1 MKSLFYFLVSVFLLS
16 SCVKYEQSTLLSLAG
31 EYRVDKVTYEQVD
44 NTSSSNNMVYY
55 PGDLYV
61 NPSEVFPMDSIEV
74 GFTRIHMDYSMIE
87 FNPIN
92 NPDGSVNWT
101 KEYYYYVHG
110 QTSNFSLGYLQF
122 DINGSVRTFKIVDD
136 GLESL
141 VLRSTGTWS
150 SGSAGSD
157 VSVTLFLT
165 RVGP

>member
-1 MKSLFYFLVSVFLLS
+1 MKSLFYFLVSVFLVT
-16 SCVKYEQSTLLSLAG
+16 SCVKYTQPPLLSLSG
-31 EYRVDKVTYEQVD
+31 EYRVDKMTYEQVD

-61 NPSEVFPMDSIEV
+61 NPNEVFPMDSVEV
-74 GFTRIHMDYSMIE
+74 GFTRIHLDYSVIS
-87 FNPIN
+87 FKPVD

-101 KEYYYYVHG
+101 KQYFYYVHG
-110 QTSNFSLGYLQF
+110 QTSAYNFGYLQF
-122 DINGSVRTFKIVDD
+122 DIDGSVRTFKIVDD
-136 GLESL
+136 ADELL

-157 VSVTLFLT
+157 VSVTMFLT